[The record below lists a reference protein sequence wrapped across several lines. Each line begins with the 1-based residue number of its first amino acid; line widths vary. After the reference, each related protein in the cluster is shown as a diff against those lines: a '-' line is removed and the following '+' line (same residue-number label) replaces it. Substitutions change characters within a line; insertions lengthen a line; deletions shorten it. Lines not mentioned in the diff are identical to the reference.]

1 VLVNPSSGNP
11 FAPTPASVRQDMAT
25 SLETEAQVAR
35 SAEVL
40 GAVSAKF
47 PELSVSRL
55 ERGTRVSVP
64 ANTQVI
70 EIAFT
75 ARDPELAQKV
85 TAAVAGA
92 YLANRT
98 SRFESVNADRIHKL
112 ENQTLKV
119 VNDLRAA
126 TAAAQVGPAAKRAF
140 NSQLADALRNELV
153 GLRAQRTTLENSET
167 PAGAVISP
175 ASEAAR
181 AGALMEMAAPVGGIV
196 GGLAL
201 GCLIALLLERLFG
214 RVRSV
219 DEVENAGLPVLAAI
233 SRRSGLA
240 GTFGWGGGEDFD
252 ATVRRLRGRML
263 DLQPR
268 PSVITVAP
276 AGGGHSDSAVSEAL
290 AESFAKAGLRV
301 VLVRTEAG
309 SGARLAGGHLSIE
322 ADGLAE
328 ALLYERLNTLD
339 LLQPSVEPL
348 LSLLPPGRVIAQS
361 RDLLGADRLRTVLDP
376 LVEAG
381 HLVVVQSPGIDSV
394 EGEAIVGAADLGLV
408 VVRVNGSR
416 TRELAS
422 IGTRLFKRG
431 TTLAAVVV
439 GHRNRGQASTGSRL
453 TDDQPRGTY
462 LPVGHDLGERPLQ
475 VPPADV
481 SR

>member
-1 VLVNPSSGNP
+1 
-11 FAPTPASVRQDMAT
+11 
-25 SLETEAQVAR
+25 
-35 SAEVL
+35 
-40 GAVSAKF
+40 
-47 PELSVSRL
+47 
-55 ERGTRVSVP
+55 
-64 ANTQVI
+64 
-70 EIAFT
+70 
-75 ARDPELAQKV
+75 
-85 TAAVAGA
+85 
-92 YLANRT
+92 
-98 SRFESVNADRIHKL
+98 
-112 ENQTLKV
+112 
-119 VNDLRAA
+119 
-126 TAAAQVGPAAKRAF
+126 
-140 NSQLADALRNELV
+140 
-153 GLRAQRTTLENSET
+153 
-167 PAGAVISP
+167 
-175 ASEAAR
+175 
-181 AGALMEMAAPVGGIV
+181 
-196 GGLAL
+196 
-201 GCLIALLLERLFG
+201 
-214 RVRSV
+214 
-219 DEVENAGLPVLAAI
+219 
-233 SRRSGLA
+233 
-240 GTFGWGGGEDFD
+240 
-252 ATVRRLRGRML
+252 
-263 DLQPR
+263 
-268 PSVITVAP
+268 VAP

-361 RDLLGADRLRTVLDP
+361 RVLLGGDRLRTVLDP